1 MAQQVKD
8 PALSLQ
14 WLSLLLWFWFSPW
27 PGNVYM
33 LWTCPPQQ
41 KKKKKEIVHSQSFW
55 CKTEGEHCVT

>member
-33 LWTCPPQQ
+33 LWTCPHPRQ
-41 KKKKKEIVHSQSFW
+41 KKKKEK
-55 CKTEGEHCVT
+55 K